1 MNQGVQLGPLVLAC
15 ATEHSNPPSTSLLAP
30 TLSRKEKK
38 GKDER
43 SRKERQ
49 GSREEQEA
57 LAFLLFFQ
65 LSFVFSTVE

>member
-15 ATEHSNPPSTSLLAP
+15 ATEHSNPPSTSFTGTHP
-30 TLSRKEKK
+30 IPQRKK

-49 GSREEQEA
+49 SSREEQEA